1 MVYFDRDGDLE
12 AVDLVDEHVSKVS
25 GHLFGTGF
33 IGIRLESFNSEVL
46 SREIGVNGFSDGCE
60 LITEY

>member
-1 MVYFDRDGDLE
+1 MNVFQK
-12 AVDLVDEHVSKVS
+12 AS

-33 IGIRLESFNSEVL
+33 IGTRLESFNSEVL
-46 SREIGVNGFSDGCE
+46 SREIGVNGFSDGCG

>member
-1 MVYFDRDGDLE
+1 MVIWRWLTWLMNVFQK
-12 AVDLVDEHVSKVS
+12 AS

-33 IGIRLESFNSEVL
+33 IGTRLESFNSEVL
-46 SREIGVNGFSDGCE
+46 SREIGVNGFSDGCG